1 MPTMIVYGTKDSMGA
16 STSELLNLLP
26 NSQMMPLKDASHP
39 AYMDKTD
46 EWHKLLYNFLKLVE
60 SDKN

>member
-1 MPTMIVYGTKDSMGA
+1 MIVYGTKDKGA
-16 STSELLNLLP
+16 VSVSHGTLHAMP
-26 NSQMMPLKDASHP
+26 NSEVIPLKDASHP

-60 SDKN
+60 SDL